1 MYQGEAQQCLGA
13 VQGKCIWCHTCL
25 PGSTTG
31 TGTGTG
37 TAPLQ
42 GEAADQTN
50 SLLGAA
56 KVPGAAHA
64 SSAPPGGY
72 FAKEG
77 SLWRRFLWLG
87 IKVPGSRPDSQYL
100 AVAQPGSAAGFVC
113 QAAAGGGREG
123 EPGACAGGGLG
134 CASAGMLGSALLPLP
149 RKHGNGGQASWHP
162 GKGRWEASM
171 LGKGVDHEQ
180 DSHSPTVTGKQLF
193 FVQQWKRCPFVQLG
207 RCSIP
212 ASGSMAGPSLS

>member
-50 SLLGAA
+50 SLFGAA
-56 KVPGAAHA
+56 KVSGAAHA
-64 SSAPPGGY
+64 SSAPAPGGY
-72 FAKEG
+72 FTREG
-77 SLWRRFLWLG
+77 SLWRRFSWLG
-87 IKVPGSRPDSQYL
+87 IKVPGSCPDSQYL

-113 QAAAGGGREG
+113 QAAAGGGGGSPGLEGEEGSAIPVLGFWGQHSCLSPGNMEMGVEPHGHPWEGREG
-123 EPGACAGGGLG
+123 GRDAWEGG
-134 CASAGMLGSALLPLP
+134 
-149 RKHGNGGQASWHP
+149 
-162 GKGRWEASM
+162 
-171 LGKGVDHEQ
+171 
-180 DSHSPTVTGKQLF
+180 
-193 FVQQWKRCPFVQLG
+193 
-207 RCSIP
+207 
-212 ASGSMAGPSLS
+212 